1 MQFSASIRSHIRS
14 AYYLFRPVCYL
25 YFCRAC
31 FAPYIALTTCEWYLL
46 KQTLNKLEL
55 MKYPYKLLIVIY
67 FMILGVLLETKIE
80 VQVHSFNFVP

>member
-1 MQFSASIRSHIRS
+1 
-14 AYYLFRPVCYL
+14 
-25 YFCRAC
+25 
-31 FAPYIALTTCEWYLL
+31 
-46 KQTLNKLEL
+46 